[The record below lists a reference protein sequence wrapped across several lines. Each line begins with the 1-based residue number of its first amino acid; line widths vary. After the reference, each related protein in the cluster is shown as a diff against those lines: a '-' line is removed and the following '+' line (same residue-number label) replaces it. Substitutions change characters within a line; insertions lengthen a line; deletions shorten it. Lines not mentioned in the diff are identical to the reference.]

1 VKHELKS
8 HPQFF
13 KASWRGFKPF
23 EIRKNDRK
31 FEPMDEVVL
40 QEWDPDAQDSD
51 TFEKKGAYTGREITG
66 FINYVSHYQQQEGYV
81 VFSFEETGRS
91 EE

>member
-1 VKHELKS
+1 MKHELKS

-23 EIRKNDRK
+23 EIRNNDRK
-31 FEPMDEVVL
+31 FEVMDEVVL
-40 QEWDPDAQDSD
+40 QEWDPELEEYS
-51 TFEKKGAYTGREITG
+51 GREICG
-66 FINYVSHYQQQEGYV
+66 FINYITHYQQLGDYV
-81 VFSFEETGRS
+81 VFSFEETSRR